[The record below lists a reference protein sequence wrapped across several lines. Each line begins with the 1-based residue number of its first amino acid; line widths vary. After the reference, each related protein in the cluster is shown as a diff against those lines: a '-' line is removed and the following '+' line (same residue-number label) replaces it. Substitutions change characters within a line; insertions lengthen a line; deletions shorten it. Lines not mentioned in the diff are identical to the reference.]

1 MRWSC
6 FEAQRQ
12 ASRHEKDFVAG
23 RRDRLIQPA
32 LLIAE

>member
-1 MRWSC
+1 MRWSW

-12 ASRHEKDFVAG
+12 AGRHEKDFVAG
-23 RRDRLIQPA
+23 CCDRLIQPT